1 MAVYTFNSS
10 IWKLEAGGSGVQDQ
24 PYLLCESD
32 ASLHEADPLSNN
44 KERERDGGDL
54 PEKHS
59 GAAEMEKVA
68 LRRLE

>member
-1 MAVYTFNSS
+1 MWQCTPLIPAFGS
-10 IWKLEAGGSGVQDQ
+10 WKQEGQGFKTSLIYSVSLM
-24 PYLLCESD
+24 P
-32 ASLHEADPLSNN
+32 ASMKQTLFQTI
-44 KERERDGGDL
+44 KRERDGGDL